1 MATKQ
6 RAQSSTGF
14 YHVFHRGVN
23 QFDIFEDDEDRQY
36 YRDHLQKYA
45 RDLGVEVHAWCL
57 MSNHSHLLLKAD
69 HEALPVF
76 MRQLASSYARFFNR
90 RHARSGPLFEG
101 RFDSVC
107 IESDEQLISVVRYIH
122 RNPVHHEEETLF
134 GTYPW
139 SSFREY
145 ATGAPELCE
154 IAFALELFGGIDSF
168 VAYHEGWDENE
179 RHLDM
184 DTLGR
189 MGDDEARRR
198 ADSALESAGFKV
210 KASSIGRL
218 PRKLRDKALMCVKRA
233 VNCSLRQLQRLTSIA
248 YSAIRNAVAPGREGQ
263 EGSMEGEAA
272 PSPKAELHA
281 SLAFAHPKQGD
292 RKIASSL
299 PSACVATPSGVG
311 AT

>member
-69 HEALPVF
+69 HEVLPVF
-76 MRQLASSYARFFNR
+76 MRQLGSTYARFFNR

-107 IESDEQLISVVRYIH
+107 VESDEQLISVVRYIH
-122 RNPVHHEEETLF
+122 RNPIHHEEETLF

-139 SSFREY
+139 SSFKEY
-145 ATGAPELCE
+145 VAGAPELCE
-154 IAFALELFGGIDSF
+154 IAFALELFGSVDSF
-168 VAYHEGWDENE
+168 VDYHEGWDESE

-198 ADSALESAGFKV
+198 ADVIYDK
-210 KASSIGRL
+210 L
-218 PRKLRDKALMCVKRA
+218 PEGPAFFDEETVTEFIHCIKRMPFA
-233 VNCSLRQLQRLTSIA
+233 VRPLV
-248 YSAIRNAVAPGREGQ
+248 AVAG
-263 EGSMEGEAA
+263 
-272 PSPKAELHA
+272 K
-281 SLAFAHPKQGD
+281 
-292 RKIASSL
+292 
-299 PSACVATPSGVG
+299 VATHTPF
-311 AT
+311 AL